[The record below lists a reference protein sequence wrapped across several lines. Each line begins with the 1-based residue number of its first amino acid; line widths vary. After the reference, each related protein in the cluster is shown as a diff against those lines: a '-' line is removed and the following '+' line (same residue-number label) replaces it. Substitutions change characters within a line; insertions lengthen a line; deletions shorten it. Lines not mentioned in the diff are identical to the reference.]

1 VLVSEALLDG
11 VRRRIVPVIA
21 VLSVL
26 SLFVIDSCTACG
38 SGSFTVNGQTLDVP
52 TVAGWSGL
60 VIFVVLALW
69 TMVLAGIL
77 ASDHL
82 VQTFSDGSAVLTLA
96 RPVGR
101 DTFALARLAGA
112 LAIALAMGAV
122 LLSATALLMHVRA
135 GVPLGAAAW
144 GSLACAAGALTVAA
158 LAMTVSLF
166 LPQIATVLL
175 VLAAVGLVAFANL
188 LALFGAELGG
198 VGGAIDRYGPPLCT
212 AIAISLA
219 PWVESAAGEGDAGEL
234 ALRLAVW
241 TGAAVGL
248 LVLAFRRSEIGR

>member
-1 VLVSEALLDG
+1 VLVGEALLDG

-26 SLFVIDSCTACG
+26 SLLVIDSCTACG
-38 SGSFTVNGQTLDVP
+38 SGSFTVNDQTLDVP
-52 TVAGWSGL
+52 TVAGWSG
-60 VIFVVLALW
+60 VVVYVVLALW

-82 VQTFSDGSAVLTLA
+82 VQTLADGSAALTLS

-122 LLSATALLMHVRA
+122 LLSTTAFLMYVRA
-135 GVPLGAAAW
+135 GAPLGAAAW

-166 LPQIATVLL
+166 LPQIATALL
-175 VLAAVGLVAFANL
+175 VLAAVGSIAFANL

-198 VGGAIDRYGPPLCT
+198 LAGAIDRYGPPLCT

-219 PWVESAAGEGDAGEL
+219 PWVESATVEGNAAEL

-241 TGAAVGL
+241 AGAAVGL

>member
-1 VLVSEALLDG
+1 VLVIEALLDG

-26 SLFVIDSCTACG
+26 SLLVIDSCTACG

-60 VIFVVLALW
+60 VVFVVLALW

-77 ASDHL
+77 GSDHL
-82 VQTFSDGSAVLTLA
+82 VQTLSDGSATLTLA

-101 DTFALARLAGA
+101 NTFALARLAGA
-112 LAIALAMGAV
+112 LAIALTVGAV

-135 GVPLGAAAW
+135 GAPLGSAAW
-144 GSLACAAGALTVAA
+144 GSLACASGALTVAA
-158 LAMTVSLF
+158 LAMTASLF

-175 VLAAVGLVAFANL
+175 VLASVGSIAFTNL

-198 VGGAIDRYGPPLCT
+198 LAGAIDRYGPPLCT
-212 AIAISLA
+212 AIAVSLA
-219 PWVESAAGEGDAGEL
+219 PWVESTAIEGNAAEL

-241 TGAAVGL
+241 AGAAVGL
-248 LVLAFRRSEIGR
+248 LALAFRRSEIGR